1 MKIEVDRKVERL
13 LRELISKNSRYGTMS
28 DITNE
33 AIEILKD
40 LNNRE
45 KLILIPLAFLVIF
58 FGLYPSP
65 IINLISSSSENLVD
79 ILNLTLNDNLSL
91 ELKK

>member
-33 AIEILKD
+33 AIESFYLS
-40 LNNRE
+40 E
-45 KLILIPLAFLVIF
+45 KKRRF
-58 FGLYPSP
+58 
-65 IINLISSSSENLVD
+65 
-79 ILNLTLNDNLSL
+79 
-91 ELKK
+91 K